1 MDAMP
6 IKNTEA
12 QRLRE
17 SVTRG
22 KLNGIQ
28 QRELQQEH
36 IEKMKALRAKRL
48 AEQIKEKANLVPN
61 EVEQKISRQTRK
73 LKLEQRRME
82 EEYEQN
88 LVEMGNKVSNRKLQ
102 IEHIEE
108 VNLQV

>member
-88 LVEMGNKVSNRKLQ
+88 LAEMGNKVSNRKLQ